1 MTQKVPA
8 LRGCVQATWGLGVRA
23 WGCRAR
29 IPEAPGP
36 RQSRPPSPGDLWHP
50 GSVSPSDNGRKK
62 SVSRG
67 DSPRHP
73 GRRRLVDPLC
83 RAGPR
88 CPRQPCQHSGHRQH
102 PLGNPRVGTPN
113 VGTSFEFQTPV
124 LQNASL
130 RERPAA
136 DRKYLRILYRI
147 QNLHPESVYKAL
159 SQLNNKTNNPIFK
172 TGTRLERTF
181 YHRQTND

>member
-1 MTQKVPA
+1 MVTPWRMTQKVPA

-36 RQSRPPSPGDLWHP
+36 RQSRPPSPGDLRHP
-50 GSVSPSDNGRKK
+50 GSVSSSDKK

-88 CPRQPCQHSGHRQH
+88 CHGNRVSTQDTGSTRWETRAWEHRTWGLHLNSKRLCSKTRNKRKTSRRPEVFAYPVSDTESAPRKC
-102 PLGNPRVGTPN
+102 
-113 VGTSFEFQTPV
+113 
-124 LQNASL
+124 
-130 RERPAA
+130 
-136 DRKYLRILYRI
+136 I
-147 QNLHPESVYKAL
+147 
-159 SQLNNKTNNPIFK
+159 
-172 TGTRLERTF
+172 
-181 YHRQTND
+181 